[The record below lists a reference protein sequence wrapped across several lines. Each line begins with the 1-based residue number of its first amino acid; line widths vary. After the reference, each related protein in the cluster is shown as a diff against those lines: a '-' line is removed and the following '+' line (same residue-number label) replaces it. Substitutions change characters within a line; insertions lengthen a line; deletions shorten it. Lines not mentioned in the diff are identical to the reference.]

1 MSTDR
6 PREELPE
13 ELNSIDSALRGLK
26 PVSGAVDRDRLMY
39 LAGQASVER
48 SSWIGRFA
56 WPLATAALVV
66 ISVTLGGRL
75 YVLSGRLEQVAQN
88 QGTQA
93 VEDRQIAGSS
103 LPRESVALATP
114 RVQTG
119 SSSLDYM
126 QLRSAVLSGG
136 VDALP
141 SQGAP
146 SPVGRQSGAIPTLR
160 DAILGS

>member
-6 PREELPE
+6 SREELPE
-13 ELNSIDSALRGLK
+13 ELKSIDSALRGLK

-39 LAGQASVER
+39 LAGRASVER
-48 SSWIGRFA
+48 SSRIERFA

-66 ISVTLGGRL
+66 ISVTLSGRL
-75 YVLSGRLEQVAQN
+75 YVLSGRLEQVAQD
-88 QGTQA
+88 QHTQA

-114 RVQTG
+114 RVQTAG
-119 SSSLDYM
+119 NSLDYM

-141 SQGAP
+141 SSAVQ
-146 SPVGRQSGAIPTLR
+146 SPAGRQSGAVPTLR